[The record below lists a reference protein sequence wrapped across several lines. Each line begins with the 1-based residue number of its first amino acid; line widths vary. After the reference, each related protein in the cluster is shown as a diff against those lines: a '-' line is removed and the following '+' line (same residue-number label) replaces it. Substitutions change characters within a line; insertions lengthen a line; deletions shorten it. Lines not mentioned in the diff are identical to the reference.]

1 MLTNQSHRIFIA
13 LAAFVI
19 LLVGIFLGDYL
30 VDNLGGDAIDSVKIS
45 LLLTVITLLLI
56 IGTFV
61 LEIKATLESKKGGR
75 K

>member
-13 LAAFVI
+13 LATFVI

-30 VDNLGGDAIDSVKIS
+30 VDNLGGEALDSVKIS
-45 LLLTVITLLLI
+45 LLLTAITLLLL

-61 LEIKATLESKKGGR
+61 LEIKAILESKKGW
-75 K
+75 KK

>member
-13 LAAFVI
+13 LGALVT

-30 VDNLGGDAIDSVKIS
+30 VENLGGEAIDSVKIS
-45 LLLTVITLLLI
+45 LLLTAILLLLL

-61 LEIKATLESKKGGR
+61 LEIKSTLESKKGGR

>member
-13 LAAFVI
+13 LATFVI

-30 VDNLGGDAIDSVKIS
+30 VDNLGGEALDSVKIS
-45 LLLTVITLLLI
+45 LLLTAITLLLL

-61 LEIKATLESKKGGR
+61 LEIKATLESKKGW
-75 K
+75 KK